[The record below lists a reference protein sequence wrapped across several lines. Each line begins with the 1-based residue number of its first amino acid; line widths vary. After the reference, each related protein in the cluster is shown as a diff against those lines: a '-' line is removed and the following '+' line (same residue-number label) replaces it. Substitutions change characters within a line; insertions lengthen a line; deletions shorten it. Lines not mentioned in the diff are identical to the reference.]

1 MGEIKVTDDNCKTT
15 ADDVKVQSFVI
26 IAVVGLAYQ
35 QILGQLYF
43 SALALGAF
51 RYCYLLCLDCSSG
64 S

>member
-15 ADDVKVQSFVI
+15 ADDVKVQSFI
-26 IAVVGLAYQ
+26 ITAVVGLAYQ
-35 QILGQLYF
+35 QILGQLFF
-43 SALALGAF
+43 SALAFGEF